1 MAEYLPEIT
10 NDSVCP
16 VDAKEELLN
25 ECESIWQKMEECQS
39 KLKVQGGK
47 TLPKSDT
54 RLSLLITRVKALQA
68 EYNQWQKRTPEIISN
83 NPEVLLALGK
93 EELQKTKND
102 LEMVLSTVQSKNKQL
117 EEDLK
122 REQQWQEEQEQVVDA
137 LNRIEEEMKTQ
148 TEQLSRKRA
157 LQQLQNKMSK
167 VKSYKEGLLN
177 ALGEFL
183 GEHFP
188 IPEKG
193 GSTKKKKSF
202 EKPAVELITLH
213 EILEILIHK
222 LMSTPHDPYV
232 TINDSF
238 WPPYI
243 ELLLR
248 YGIALR
254 HPEDPNRMRLE
265 AFHM

>member
-1 MAEYLPEIT
+1 
-10 NDSVCP
+10 
-16 VDAKEELLN
+16 
-25 ECESIWQKMEECQS
+25 MEECQS

-47 TLPKSDT
+47 TLPKLDT
-54 RLSLLITRVKALQA
+54 TLSLLITRVKALQA

-83 NPEVLLALGK
+83 NPDVLLALGK

-102 LEMVLSTVQSKNKQL
+102 LEMVLATVQSKNEQL
-117 EEDLK
+117 EEDL
-122 REQQWQEEQEQVVDA
+122 
-137 LNRIEEEMKTQ
+137 
-148 TEQLSRKRA
+148 KRA

-167 VKSYKEGLLN
+167 VKSYKEGLSN

-188 IPEKG
+188 IPENG

-222 LMSTPHDPYV
+222 LMNTPHDPYV

>member
-47 TLPKSDT
+47 TLPKLDT
-54 RLSLLITRVKALQA
+54 TLSLLITRVKALQA

-83 NPEVLLALGK
+83 NPDVLLALGK

-102 LEMVLSTVQSKNKQL
+102 LEMVLATVQSKNEQL

-122 REQQWQEEQEQVVDA
+122 REQQWQEEQEQVVAA
-137 LNRIEEEMKTQ
+137 LSRIEEEMKTQ

-167 VKSYKEGLLN
+167 VKSYKEGLSN

-188 IPEKG
+188 IPENG

-222 LMSTPHDPYV
+222 LMNTPHDPYV